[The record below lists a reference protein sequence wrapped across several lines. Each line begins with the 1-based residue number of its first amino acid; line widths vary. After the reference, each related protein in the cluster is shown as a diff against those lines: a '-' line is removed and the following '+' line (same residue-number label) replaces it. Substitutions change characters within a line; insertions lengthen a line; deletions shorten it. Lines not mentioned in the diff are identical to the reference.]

1 MDKSWEIIERTL
13 QASIAEQRSARRW
26 KNFFRAAT
34 LGVVV
39 TLFFVG
45 NANTENKESGPF
57 TAMIKVKGPIVE
69 DEAASAHSLKK
80 ALALAFDNENAKAVV
95 LEINS
100 PGGSPVQAG
109 QVYDEIKRQRE
120 LNPDVKVYAV
130 ITDVGASGAYYI
142 ASAADEIY
150 ADKASLVGSIGVT
163 ASNFGFVDLM
173 KKLGVERRAY
183 TAGEHKGFFDQFQP
197 ENPEQT
203 RFWNEVLKTTHAQFI
218 AAVKAGRGE
227 RLKADQNPE
236 LFSGLVWSGEQALAL
251 GLVDKLGDVD
261 YVARE
266 VAGAARVV
274 DFTLKESFADR
285 FANKIGATAAEQLS
299 VRLGLSG
306 PTLR

>member
-1 MDKSWEIIERTL
+1 MDKSWEIIESTL
-13 QASIAEQRSARRW
+13 HASIAEQRSARRW
-26 KNFFRAAT
+26 KNFFRLTTIGIVAAA
-34 LGVVV
+34 
-39 TLFFVG
+39 FFVG
-45 NANTENKESGPF
+45 NVNSEKKEEGPF
-57 TAMIKVKGPIVE
+57 TAMIKVRGMIADGEPS
-69 DEAASAHSLKK
+69 SAQNLKR
-80 ALALAFDNENAKAVV
+80 ALARAFDEENAKAVV

-120 LNPDVKVYAV
+120 LNPDTKVYAV
-130 ITDVGASGAYYI
+130 ISDVGASGAYYI

-173 KKLGVERRAY
+173 KKLGVERREY
-183 TAGEHKGFFDQFQP
+183 TAGEHKGFLDQFQP

-218 AAVKAGRGE
+218 AAVKVGRGE

-236 LFSGLVWSGEQALAL
+236 LFSGLVWSGEQALGL
-251 GLVDKLGDVD
+251 GLIDKLGDVD

-274 DFTLKESFADR
+274 DFTLKENFMDR
-285 FANKIGATAAEQLS
+285 FANRVGAAAAEQLS
-299 VRLGLSG
+299 LRLGFGG